1 MHGLEAARRFKI
13 SSLPYQA
20 QFSNINDILVE
31 DFNDDG
37 HLDVL
42 TVGNMFVSEIETP
55 RNDAGSGLL
64 MFGDGAGAFSVS
76 TSQQSGFFANK
87 DAKKMIIISN
97 QMERKIVVSNND
109 DKLQCFTIINNIK

>member
-1 MHGLEAARRFKI
+1 ML
-13 SSLPYQA
+13 SLVTTLPLQEEGIE
-20 QFSNINDILVE
+20 SNAIIID
-31 DFNDDG
+31 
-37 HLDVL
+37 
-42 TVGNMFVSEIETP
+42 
-55 RNDAGSGLL
+55 
-64 MFGDGAGAFSVS
+64 SVS